1 MERAARQDSMTPAD
15 ADESSRGPRFG
26 GLLLAIMCSAQ
37 LVLAIDINVVNIA
50 NATIER
56 ALHFNS
62 GNLQWTITAYAL
74 TFGGF
79 LLLGGRMADLFGR
92 RRLFM
97 WGVIGFAVTSL
108 CAGCSQNPTE
118 LIASRAAQGLCAALV
133 SPTVL
138 SLLAVSFP
146 EGRPRQRA
154 YGMWAVTG
162 SIGGLVGLLLGG
174 VITSLLGWRW
184 IFFVNVPVAALVVTG
199 AAIVLPNT
207 LPDAAP
213 RRRLDVPGAVTVTL
227 GLGLVIY
234 GLGEAQSTSWTSTA
248 TLAAFIAAPVLLV
261 VFYLIER
268 RTKEPLL
275 PLGLLRRRSAVA
287 NVLAIFQ
294 QSAGATTGFL
304 APLFMQQVWG
314 FSPLRAGL
322 STLPMPLGF
331 GVGARVASRL
341 VGRLG
346 PRRIIFIGF
355 CLVAVGTAWMTQL
368 PAHQSFFATLAVPLL
383 IRSFGQGLVIV
394 PIALSATAGVRRED
408 QGIAAGLFNM
418 SLQLGGATG
427 LAAIATVAAAA
438 TRSGGG
444 GVAGGTHGI
453 HVAFLVTLCLP
464 LIAAGLTLLTL
475 RNPTPDTA
483 VLEGSRELLR
493 TPTTEQV
500 AIVTQPG
507 DASDD
512 SSLAP
517 QSPGLTLKD
526 LPSLE
531 RRGDTGEIALIARS
545 TARSKECPE

>member
-1 MERAARQDSMTPAD
+1 MKSAD
-15 ADESSRGPRFG
+15 GDGSSDAPRFP

-37 LVLAIDINVVNIA
+37 LVLAIDFNVVNIA
-50 NATIER
+50 NASIER

-97 WGVIGFAVTSL
+97 WGVIGFALTSL
-108 CAGCSQNPTE
+108 CAGASQNSTE
-118 LIASRAAQGLCAALV
+118 LIASRAAQGLCAALI

-138 SLLAVSFP
+138 SLLAASFP

-154 YGMWAVTG
+154 YGMWAITG
-162 SIGGLVGLLLGG
+162 SIGGLMGLLFGG

-184 IFFVNVPVAALVVTG
+184 IFFVNVPVAALAVTG
-199 AAIVLPNT
+199 AAIVLPKALAET
-207 LPDAAP
+207 GP
-213 RRRLDVPGAVTVTL
+213 RRRLDLPGAVTVTL

-234 GLGEAQSTSWTSTA
+234 GFGEAQSTSWTSTA
-248 TLAAFIAAPVLLV
+248 TLAAFASAPLLLLA
-261 VFYLIER
+261 FYLTER

-275 PLGLLRRRSAVA
+275 PLGLLRRRAVVA

-294 QSAGATTGFL
+294 QSAGATTVFL

-314 FSPLRAGL
+314 FSALHAGVA
-322 STLPMPLGF
+322 TIPMPIGF
-331 GVGARVASRL
+331 GVGARVSSRL

-346 PRRIIFIGF
+346 SRRIILTGF
-355 CLVAVGTAWMTQL
+355 CFIATGTAWLTQL
-368 PAHQSFFATLAVPLL
+368 PAHQSYFTMLALPIL
-383 IRSFGQGLVIV
+383 IRSIGQGLVIV

-418 SLQLGGATG
+418 SQQLGGAIG

-438 TRSGGG
+438 ARAGGG
-444 GVAGGTHGI
+444 GIPGGTHGI

-464 LIAAGLTLLTL
+464 LLAAVVTVVAL
-475 RNPTPDTA
+475 RNATPET
-483 VLEGSRELLR
+483 
-493 TPTTEQV
+493 TTEGGAREVFHPSRTDPVPIAGRSESDQS
-500 AIVTQPG
+500 
-507 DASDD
+507 DA
-512 SSLAP
+512 SLAP
-517 QSPGLTLKD
+517 PESRLALEDPPSPQ
-526 LPSLE
+526 
-531 RRGDTGEIALIARS
+531 RRGGTDVVDL
-545 TARSKECPE
+545 TASASKEGPE